1 MGVAAGQRAS
11 VSAVVTD
18 ADTAISA
25 GSGDVPVLATPRLLA
40 LAEAAA
46 VAAVAPH
53 LAPGM
58 TSVGTSA
65 SLEHRRASPVGA
77 EVVVEAELTEV
88 DGRRLMF
95 SFIAR
100 ESVPRPGGGAGEG
113 AGNAAGAGMG
123 PGSAAGAGEG
133 AGGAAGAREDRD
145 EDLVVGAGTV
155 ERVLVDR
162 AAFLARAAGHR
173 P

>member
-1 MGVAAGQRAS
+1 
-11 VSAVVTD
+11 VSAVVAD

-46 VAAVAPH
+46 VAAIAPH

-88 DGRRLMF
+88 DGRRLVF

-100 ESVPRPGGGAGEG
+100 ESAHRPGGDGEG
-113 AGNAAGAGMG
+113 ARRTGGDGREARRD
-123 PGSAAGAGEG
+123 GEG
-133 AGGAAGAREDRD
+133 APSAGGAGGDG

-162 AAFLARAAGHR
+162 AAFLARAAG
-173 P
+173 PQP